1 MKIYNSGGT
10 QLLDVAV
17 EDSSARYRVIMG
29 DHNLTLKFSRA
40 THIELPVGSY
50 CVFEGITYTLKRPE
64 NLKMIH
70 TRDFEYTVL
79 LESPQADTK
88 IWKFR
93 NTVDGRLKFPMT
105 ATPLEHLTMLVANL
119 NRRGSGWTV
128 GDCITGVERLINY
141 DHDYCWD
148 ALGKMADTFKTEFEI
163 DNKRVSLKKLEYN
176 KDAPLALSYGKGNG
190 FRSGITRQSE
200 GNSPVEFLFV
210 QGGSRNIDRS
220 KYGSS
225 VLLLPKNQTL
235 TYEGRTYRVDDKGL
249 SIFRTDKSP
258 STYAEDSLSL
268 EDIYPSRVGTVSE
281 VIVVDSGKHFYDFT
295 DASLGN
301 ESLNFNDYLIAGEKM
316 TVEFQT
322 GQLAGHG
329 EFEVKYIHAA
339 IGTVGSDSYRKPYRF
354 EIVPKEEDGYTM
366 PDATFKPAAGDK
378 YIVLNISLPDAYI
391 RDDNNQSGASWDMFR
406 EAVRYMYDHED
417 NEFSFKGEL
426 DPLWAKSDWVNIG
439 GKIVL
444 GGFVSFTDARF
455 QATAVKVRITAI
467 KDFVNRPHKPEI
479 ELSNKP
485 VSPSFLT
492 EIKQLEGNEVET
504 VERHRDALSFTKRR
518 FRDAQETMSMLS
530 DLLDAGF
537 DNFTNN
543 INPIAIQTMQLLV
556 GDESLQYRF
565 VDDKVTPATVPH
577 NVTYNQTTK
586 ILTAPA
592 GILQHMSLGIDT
604 LSSSH
609 QPSEYKFWDISAY
622 TSAALTVASK
632 KYYLY
637 VRVSRTGT
645 TGTFLLRES
654 PINMNYGSTY
664 YYLLYGILNSEYEGE
679 RSFVTLY
686 GFTEVLPG
694 RVTTD
699 RVISGD
705 GQSYFDMLNNAMR
718 LGNSASEWG
727 LDFNSN
733 GDGKLRLRGT
743 LVQSGSGDEQPLGC
757 FRGWWDASYVYY
769 YGDEVLYLTGGQT
782 VTYRQIY
789 TESSGGVITY
799 PPIQGA
805 DKAPTNTTYWQVVA
819 QGVKGDFPSTC
830 FIRLPSAITPSSAPT
845 GGTYDSPIP
854 TSTYTHNGTT
864 YSWSDGIPSG
874 EYQLWA
880 TTRTFKGDGSA
891 SSWSV
896 PRKMTDTDTYDV
908 EFAKKQAGDATPAA
922 PSASNRHGGSG
933 TQIWFDPV
941 DDSSE
946 DFTQMYWRAERE
958 KKNGEWGDWTIVRI
972 KGERGDTGQSSFPST
987 MFVRM
992 NSTPTKPAN
1001 DKGSFS
1007 DPSPSGCLAGQN
1019 SSGTNVYWS
1028 DGIPS
1033 GENKLWATSR
1043 VFTSDGQSPQ
1053 EASWSTPRQM
1063 TDTSTYDVE
1072 FAKKQ
1077 TNDAVPA
1084 TPTTANRHGG
1094 SGTQI
1099 WFDPVD
1105 DSSEDFTQMY
1115 WRAERQKVNGVWT
1128 SWVIVRIKGEQGDP
1142 GINGDYYEYRYCVNG
1157 SPNSAPS
1164 LNNWNRDP
1172 SVTGATWSTTYPSSI
1187 GALQYLWMTT
1197 ALINGASGA
1206 LKSQW
1211 SSPIRQTPVDALML
1225 GENLIN
1231 NSEAKETYSVESSGN
1246 NGGADGQF
1254 ILTGKV
1260 IADPITLGATIS
1272 GQVRITLSGV
1282 NPKSG
1287 GGGVLVYMNGSLAWP
1302 TIAEKTGIT
1311 SNNVTLDLKHENFA
1325 YDNNGG
1331 TMVNTVYIRLNNFN
1345 AGGTISIERVKVEY
1359 GTGCTAWCLSEDDKV
1374 GPATPFRGV
1383 YSSSKEYVGTLI
1395 RCDVVKYNSHFYVA
1409 RTDAGSFSNKT
1420 PTNTD
1425 YWNDFGAEFESI
1437 ATNLLLAELANIA
1450 GFIFRNSRLES
1461 QKLADGTTT
1470 DGATSSLP
1478 MIYLNGLTGAASL
1491 AGGKALF
1498 NSDGSVS
1505 LASGKIAIDTSGN
1518 VTGQNVTFNSGT
1530 FKGLLNATQG
1540 LILPVSTS
1548 SSQNDYSM
1556 SGGDSIHIN
1565 NYNKSGNYSE
1575 KREAVTTVYLPTT
1588 ANTGQQV
1595 IVRFNGN
1602 TGHKKISGNGKTID
1616 GSSQLWFYGSYNEEW
1631 YDGEGGSSGGGDYEP
1646 AYNFSVTLIYNGT
1659 NWNLI
1664 TQTCPTVS
1672 PSQKTLS

>member
-391 RDDNNQSGASWDMFR
+391 RDDNNQTGASWDMFR

-654 PINMNYGSTY
+654 PINMDYGSTY

-769 YGDEVLYLTGGQT
+769 YGDEVLYLTGGQI

-830 FIRLPSAITPSSAPT
+830 FIRLPSAITPSLAPS
-845 GGTYDSPIP
+845 GGTYDSPVP
-854 TSTYTHNGTT
+854 TTTYTHNGTT

-941 DDSSE
+941 EDSSE

-972 KGERGDTGQSSFPST
+972 KGER
-987 MFVRM
+987 
-992 NSTPTKPAN
+992 
-1001 DKGSFS
+1001 
-1007 DPSPSGCLAGQN
+1007 
-1019 SSGTNVYWS
+1019 
-1028 DGIPS
+1028 
-1033 GENKLWATSR
+1033 
-1043 VFTSDGQSPQ
+1043 
-1053 EASWSTPRQM
+1053 
-1063 TDTSTYDVE
+1063 
-1072 FAKKQ
+1072 
-1077 TNDAVPA
+1077 
-1084 TPTTANRHGG
+1084 
-1094 SGTQI
+1094 
-1099 WFDPVD
+1099 
-1105 DSSEDFTQMY
+1105 
-1115 WRAERQKVNGVWT
+1115 
-1128 SWVIVRIKGEQGDP
+1128 GDP

-1450 GFIFRNSRLES
+1450 GFIFRNNRLES

-1505 LASGKIAIDTSGN
+1505 LASGKIAIDKSGN
-1518 VTGQNVTFNSGT
+1518 VTGQDVTFNSGT

-1540 LILPVSTS
+1540 LILPVSKS
-1548 SSQNDYSM
+1548 SNQDDYTM

-1672 PSQKTLS
+1672 PKSKTLS

>member
-176 KDAPLALSYGKGNG
+176 NDAPLALSYGKGNG

-391 RDDNNQSGASWDMFR
+391 RDDYNQSGASWDMFR

-467 KDFVNRPHKPEI
+467 KDYINRPHKPEI

-485 VSPSFLT
+485 VSPSFMSELRT
-492 EIKQLEGNEVET
+492 IEAQEVQIDDN
-504 VERHRDALSFTKRR
+504 HRDAISFTKRR
-518 FRDAQETMSMLS
+518 FRDAKETMDMLS
-530 DLLDAGF
+530 DLLEAGF
-537 DNFTNN
+537 DNFSEN

-565 VDDKVTPATVPH
+565 VTNKTTPATEAH
-577 NVTYNQTTK
+577 NVTYNQAEK
-586 ILTAPA
+586 QLTAPA
-592 GILQHMSLGIDT
+592 GILQHLTLGINT
-604 LSSSH
+604 LSNTH
-609 QPSEYKFWDISAY
+609 AVSEYKFWDISAY
-622 TSAALTVASK
+622 TSAKLTDGTK

-637 VRVSRTGT
+637 VRVLREGT
-645 TGTFLLRES
+645 TGEFVLRETAIKMDADS
-654 PINMNYGSTY
+654 SY
-664 YYLLYGILNSEYEGE
+664 YYLLYGILNSEYENE
-679 RSFVTLY
+679 RSFVSLY

-699 RVISGD
+699 RVVSGD
-705 GQSYFDMLNNAMR
+705 GNSYFDMLNNAMR
-718 LGNSASEWG
+718 LGASGQEWG
-727 LDFNSN
+727 LDFNSQ
-733 GDGKLRLRGT
+733 GDGKLRLKGT
-743 LVQSGSGDEQPLGC
+743 LIQSQSGDEQPIGV
-757 FRGWWDASYVYY
+757 FRGWWNASFTYY
-769 YGDEVLYLTGGQT
+769 YGDEVLYLTGEQI
-782 VTYRQIY
+782 VTYRCIS
-789 TESSGGVITY
+789 TSPISGS
-799 PPIQGA
+799 
-805 DKAPTNTTYWQVVA
+805 DKAPTNTDYWQPVA
-819 QGVKGDFPSTC
+819 RGVKGDLPATA
-830 FIRLPSAITPSSAPT
+830 FIRLPSSISLSLAPS
-845 GGTYDSPIP
+845 GGSYDSPVP
-854 TSTYTHNGTT
+854 TTTYTENGTT
-864 YSWSDGIPSG
+864 YSWSDGIPDG
-874 EYQLWA
+874 DYQLWA
-880 TTRTFKGDGSA
+880 TTRIFKGDGSA

-896 PRKMTDTDTYDV
+896 PRKMTDTATYDV
-908 EFAKKQAGDATPAA
+908 EFAKMQTDDATPATPTDA
-922 PSASNRHGGSG
+922 NRHGGSG
-933 TQIWFDPV
+933 TQIWFDPD

-946 DFTQMYWRAERE
+946 DFTKMYWRAERE
-958 KKNGEWGDWTIVRI
+958 KKNGEWGNWTIVRI
-972 KGERGDTGQSSFPST
+972 KGE
-987 MFVRM
+987 
-992 NSTPTKPAN
+992 
-1001 DKGSFS
+1001 KG
-1007 DPSPSGCLAGQN
+1007 N
-1019 SSGTNVYWS
+1019 
-1028 DGIPS
+1028 
-1033 GENKLWATSR
+1033 
-1043 VFTSDGQSPQ
+1043 
-1053 EASWSTPRQM
+1053 
-1063 TDTSTYDVE
+1063 
-1072 FAKKQ
+1072 
-1077 TNDAVPA
+1077 
-1084 TPTTANRHGG
+1084 
-1094 SGTQI
+1094 
-1099 WFDPVD
+1099 
-1105 DSSEDFTQMY
+1105 
-1115 WRAERQKVNGVWT
+1115 NG
-1128 SWVIVRIKGEQGDP
+1128 
-1142 GINGDYYEYRYCVNG
+1142 NFYEYRYCVNG
-1157 SPNSAPS
+1157 SPKTAP
-1164 LNNWNRDP
+1164 NIQRARRDP
-1172 SVTGATWSTTYPSSI
+1172 SIGTTTWDTAYPTSI
-1187 GALQYLWMTT
+1187 AVLQYLWMT
-1197 ALINGASGA
+1197 AAQINGETGELVSP
-1206 LKSQW
+1206 W
-1211 SSPIRQTPVDALML
+1211 SVPIRQNPVDALQL
-1225 GENLIN
+1225 GENLVN
-1231 NSEAKETYSVESSGN
+1231 NSEEKESFDIEDSYYQGVSTGGQYRTTKKYLREAITPSAIISS
-1246 NGGADGQF
+1246 QVRVT
-1254 ILTGKV
+1254 LTGC
-1260 IADPITLGATIS
+1260 S
-1272 GQVRITLSGV
+1272 
-1282 NPKSG
+1282 PKSG
-1287 GGGVLVYMNGSLAWP
+1287 GGQVLVYLNGTLAWP
-1302 TIAEKTGIT
+1302 AVGEQTGIT
-1311 SNNVTLDLKHENFA
+1311 SSNITLDLKHENFA
-1325 YDNNGG
+1325 YDTNGG
-1331 TMVNTVYIRLNNFN
+1331 TMYPVLKIRLNNFN
-1345 AGGTISIERVKVEY
+1345 AGGTVTIERVKVEY
-1359 GTGCTAWCLSEDDKV
+1359 GTGCTAWSLSEDDKIV
-1374 GPATPFRGV
+1374 PATPFRGV
-1383 YSSSKEYVGTLI
+1383 YSSSKTYYGSVRSVDL
-1395 RCDVVKYNSHFYVA
+1395 VKYDGHYYVA
-1409 RTDAGSFSNKT
+1409 RTDAGAF
-1420 PTNTD
+1420 TNQAPQITVSGSTVLNSD

-1437 ATNLLLAELANIA
+1437 ATTLLLAELANIA
-1450 GFIFRNSRLES
+1450 GFIFRNNRLES
-1461 QKLADGTTT
+1461 QKMADGTTVS
-1470 DGATSSLP
+1470 GATTSTP
-1478 MIYLNGLTGAASL
+1478 MVLLDGLTGLAKF
-1491 AGGKALF
+1491 AGGKVVF
-1498 NSDGSVS
+1498 NANGSVS
-1505 LASGKIAIDTSGN
+1505 MANGKITIDTDGN
-1518 VTGQNVTFNSGT
+1518 VTMSDITANSGT
-1530 FKGLLNATQG
+1530 FKGKIEANQG
-1540 LILPVSTS
+1540 LILPVSS
-1548 SSQNDYSM
+1548 SNAQNDYSM
-1556 SGGDSIHIN
+1556 TNVDSVHIN
-1565 NYNKSGNYSE
+1565 NGGGGSTGI
-1575 KREAVTTVYLPTT
+1575 TTVYLPTNF
-1588 ANTGQQV
+1588 NTGQQCV
-1595 IVRFNGN
+1595 IRFNGSAS
-1602 TGHKKISGNGKTID
+1602 HKKISGNGKLID
-1616 GSSQLWFYGSYNEEW
+1616 GRSEWWFYGVYYPYW
-1631 YDGEGGSSGGGDYEP
+1631 YDGEGGSEGGGYY
-1646 AYNFSVTLIYNGT
+1646 AVAQNFSVTLIYNGT
-1659 NWNLI
+1659 SWNI
-1664 TQTCPTVS
+1664 VSQTCVTVS
-1672 PSQKTLS
+1672 STSLDVS